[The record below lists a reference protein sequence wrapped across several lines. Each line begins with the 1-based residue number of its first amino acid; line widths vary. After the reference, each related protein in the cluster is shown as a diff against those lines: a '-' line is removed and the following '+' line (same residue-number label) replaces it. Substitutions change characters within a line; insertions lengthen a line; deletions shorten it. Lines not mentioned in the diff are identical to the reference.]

1 MENTHSTF
9 LVLKIRED
17 KSNGKTEITVDKG
30 FDSLVDAKRYKDAK
44 DLIERLTPSEYCTN
58 VSIPRI
64 KKIRIKTL
72 ANLNGKSL
80 FKLKIIAEAKAN
92 NPNLK

>member
-30 FDSLVDAKRYKDAK
+30 FDSLVDAKKYKDAK
-44 DLIERLTPSEYCTN
+44 DLIERLTPSEYW
-58 VSIPRI
+58 VYSY
-64 KKIRIKTL
+64 KIQQI
-72 ANLNGKSL
+72 
-80 FKLKIIAEAKAN
+80 FY
-92 NPNLK
+92 

>member
-9 LVLKIRED
+9 LVLKIQEY

-44 DLIERLTPSEYCTN
+44 DLIERLTPSEYW
-58 VSIPRI
+58 VYSH
-64 KKIRIKTL
+64 KIQQIFY
-72 ANLNGKSL
+72 KS
-80 FKLKIIAEAKAN
+80 FVQEAKAS
-92 NPNLK
+92 

>member
-44 DLIERLTPSEYCTN
+44 DLIERLTPSEYW
-58 VSIPRI
+58 VYSY
-64 KKIRIKTL
+64 KIQQIFY
-72 ANLNGKSL
+72 KS
-80 FKLKIIAEAKAN
+80 FVQEAKAS
-92 NPNLK
+92 